1 MKAIIVYYS
10 LTSNTE
16 FVAKELS
23 NKLDCDILPLEVL
36 NPYPDKGF
44 KKFYWGG
51 KSAVM
56 KESPELKKYTFN
68 KDNYDV
74 VILGTPV
81 WAGTF
86 TPPLRTFVKENDL
99 SDKNVA
105 IYACSSGGK
114 AINAINKLKNEIGI
128 NSDILSLELVDPKN
142 KYNDVVEKQI
152 NDFSEEI
159 KKVFN

>member
-1 MKAIIVYYS
+1 
-10 LTSNTE
+10 
-16 FVAKELS
+16 
-23 NKLDCDILPLEVL
+23 
-36 NPYPDKGF
+36 
-44 KKFYWGG
+44 
-51 KSAVM
+51 M

-68 KDNYDV
+68 KDDYDV
-74 VILGTPV
+74 IILGTPV

-114 AINAINKLKNEIGI
+114 AINAINRLKNEIGI

-142 KYNDVVEKQI
+142 KYNDVVENQI

-159 KKVFN
+159 RKVFN

>member
-68 KDNYDV
+68 KDDYDV
-74 VILGTPV
+74 IILGTPV

-114 AINAINKLKNEIGI
+114 AINAINRLKNEIGI

-142 KYNDVVEKQI
+142 KYNDVVENQI

-159 KKVFN
+159 RKVFN

>member
-68 KDNYDV
+68 KDDYDV
-74 VILGTPV
+74 IILGTPV

-86 TPPLRTFVKENDL
+86 TPHLRTFVKENDL

-114 AINAINKLKNEIGI
+114 AINAINRLKNEIGI

-142 KYNDVVEKQI
+142 KYNDVVENQI

-159 KKVFN
+159 RKVFN

>member
-16 FVAKELS
+16 FVAKEISSRL
-23 NKLDCDILPLEVL
+23 NCDILPLEVL

-68 KDNYDV
+68 KNDYDV
-74 VILGTPV
+74 IIFGTPV

-99 SDKNVA
+99 SDKNIV
-105 IYACSSGGK
+105 IFACSSGGK
-114 AINAINKLKNEIGI
+114 ATNAINKLKDEIGI
-128 NSDILSLELVDPKN
+128 KSDILSLELVDPKN
-142 KYNDVVEKQI
+142 KYNEKIEKQI
-152 NDFSEEI
+152 DDFIEEI
-159 KKVFN
+159 KKVYN